1 MKNKNVFIKKSCH
14 SRGML
19 SGIFHI
25 LSRYSDLIR
34 GNTLYYNNTEAED
47 PRQKISGMTLYFAT
61 THGFTARTVIPQC
74 RYAGYSGRIGFTL
87 IELLV
92 VVLII
97 GILAAV
103 ALPQYQKA
111 VWKSRLAEAATV
123 SRALI
128 EGMELYKLEHDI
140 TDTVYFIEDRM
151 DNTALLDITVGPF
164 DCTEREDFY
173 SSCVLG
179 NFGYSNVAVSNS
191 DIVVGDIVPY
201 PNQEVLMSIIKLN
214 DGTWETHCLGD
225 SQLCTMWNSM
235 WN

>member
-1 MKNKNVFIKKSCH
+1 MTE
-14 SRGML
+14 R
-19 SGIFHI
+19 
-25 LSRYSDLIR
+25 
-34 GNTLYYNNTEAED
+34 NT
-47 PRQKISGMTLYFAT
+47 RR
-61 THGFTARTVIPQC
+61 GFTQNCSLLHLREKVAE
-74 RYAGYSGRIGFTL
+74 GRMRGKCNGFTL

-103 ALPQYQKA
+103 ALPQYRKA

-140 TDTVYFIEDRM
+140 TDPVDFINGSM

-173 SSCVLG
+173 SPCVLG
-179 NFGYSNVAVSNS
+179 NFGYNNVSVSNLNIAVS
-191 DIVVGDIVPY
+191 DIVPY
-201 PNQEVLMSIIKLN
+201 PNEEVLMSIAKRN
-214 DGTWETHCLGD
+214 DGTWEANCLGD
-225 SQLCTMWNSM
+225 SQLCTMWKSM

>member
-1 MKNKNVFIKKSCH
+1 MTIEKNNVVICPPCGEKVGLPTK
-14 SRGML
+14 RGATKASL
-19 SGIFHI
+19 I
-25 LSRYSDLIR
+25 LSHLTALLSPQERNIHSVSSLGRHAEFISASSRYD
-34 GNTLYYNNTEAED
+34 NNQTLKQVQGD
-47 PRQKISGMTLYFAT
+47 GM
-61 THGFTARTVIPQC
+61 R
-74 RYAGYSGRIGFTL
+74 GFTL
-87 IELLV
+87 IELLIV
-92 VVLII
+92 ILII

-103 ALPQYQKA
+103 AVPQYQKA

-140 TDTVYFIEDRM
+140 TDTVFIEDRM

-179 NFGYSNVAVSNS
+179 NFGYNNVAVSNS

-201 PNQEVLMSIIKLN
+201 PHQEVLMGIIKLN
-214 DGTWETHCLGD
+214 DGTWDASCLGD